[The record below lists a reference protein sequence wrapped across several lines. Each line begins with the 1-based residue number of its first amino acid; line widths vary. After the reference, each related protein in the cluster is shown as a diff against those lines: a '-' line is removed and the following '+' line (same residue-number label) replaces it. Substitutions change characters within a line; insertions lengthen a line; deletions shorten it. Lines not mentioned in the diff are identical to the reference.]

1 MNRYLCNF
9 FGRQAPNLRNTI
21 SVERMQFDWPPK
33 YILDIMR
40 SNRFHGTFISTVAHD
55 NVLSY

>member
-1 MNRYLCNF
+1 M
-9 FGRQAPNLRNTI
+9 NLRNTM

-33 YILDIMR
+33 YILDIIR

-55 NVLSY
+55 NVLS